1 MLSKFKVQHYKSLFD
16 TEIELEPLTVFI
28 GPNGSGK
35 SNICEALA
43 GLSNYLEKLRFF
55 SSASRFLAF
64 DFLKSFR
71 NLDEEKSN
79 IYSKFW
85 HGIDDYFLFEIHIFN
100 TLQKIHHEN
109 PKEVL
114 GLSLLVNV
122 NSIGLTSK
130 DFHDSTSQA
139 ITDPSINQKALLP
152 AIKITLK
159 DSENIYSETS
169 KNSGYADP
177 TQDINDLIDF
187 LNFNNYRNS
196 GLANSI
202 QKVDVYYFVPEYL
215 STKVSSSN
223 SMDRSGKGITNSLVD
238 ILLENR
244 ESFIE
249 LEERFTKLIPNIK
262 RISLPRAD
270 DKSFSLELVD
280 KYSEHHIPS
289 TEISDGTLR
298 ILGFLTALYQK
309 ETPSIICFEELEN
322 GVHPWLLHK
331 MMELLKIV
339 STEGINGK
347 PVQVLITTHSPL
359 LLNYVEPY
367 QVRAVELDGEG
378 KTQVHKLP
386 IDSVRFQKA
395 LEAYDGELGELW
407 FTNVFGG
414 NPT

>member
-43 GLSNYLEKLRFF
+43 VLSNFLGRLVTHTSGSDLLYFFSESLRLLNKKEKL
-55 SSASRFLAF
+55 
-64 DFLKSFR
+64 
-71 NLDEEKSN
+71 N
-79 IYSKFW
+79 IQPKFW
-85 HGIDDYFLFEIHIFN
+85 HGEKDHLLFEVRFLLDLYSAEERLEYILLKKLLNLSIQINF
-100 TLQKIHHEN
+100 IPPPN
-109 PKEVL
+109 PNIDYM
-114 GLSLLVNV
+114 VNV
-122 NSIGLTSK
+122 GSFDGFESFKPNHEATYNESSQLREFLISNQYVDSPLATS
-130 DFHDSTSQA
+130 
-139 ITDPSINQKALLP
+139 
-152 AIKITLK
+152 LK
-159 DSENIYSETS
+159 
-169 KNSGYADP
+169 
-177 TQDINDLIDF
+177 
-187 LNFNNYRNS
+187 
-196 GLANSI
+196 
-202 QKVDVYYFVPEYL
+202 KVDVYDFFPMDL
-215 STKVSSSN
+215 STKTSSTDN
-223 SMDRSGKGITNSLVD
+223 MDRTGKGITNSLVD
-238 ILLENR
+238 ILHENR
-244 ESFIE
+244 ENFAE
-249 LEERFTKLIPNIK
+249 LEERLTRLVPNIK
-262 RISLPRAD
+262 RISLPR
-270 DKSFSLELVD
+270 SENQTFELELID
-280 KYSEHHIPS
+280 KYSEHHIPAS
-289 TEISDGTLR
+289 EISDGTLR

-359 LLNYVEPY
+359 LLNYVEPC